1 MGEGF
6 RYRNLGYVV
15 KVLSYRSESSKNQV
29 SYAPQTLFSL
39 NQLLASELGVYPIDQ
54 IFSALN
60 LSKDKTN
67 FACFFDHCSCLPYL
81 VSRFASSS
89 I

>member
-6 RYRNLGYVV
+6 RYRNLGYAV

-39 NQLLASELGVYPIDQ
+39 NQLLASELAVYPIHQ

-60 LSKDKTN
+60 LSIKQSLLASLITV
-67 FACFFDHCSCLPYL
+67 P
-81 VSRFASSS
+81 VSHT
-89 I
+89 

>member
-1 MGEGF
+1 MGEGL

-39 NQLLASELGVYPIDQ
+39 NQLLASELGVYPIHQ

-60 LSKDKTN
+60 LSIRQI
-67 FACFFDHCSCLPYL
+67 LL
-81 VSRFASSS
+81 ASLIAVPISHT
-89 I
+89 

>member
-1 MGEGF
+1 VKWCSLRELSWGGGF
-6 RYRNLGYVV
+6 WYRNLGFVV

-39 NQLLASELGVYPIDQ
+39 NQLLASELAVYSIHQ

-60 LSKDKTN
+60 LSIKQSLLASLITV
-67 FACFFDHCSCLPYL
+67 P
-81 VSRFASSS
+81 VSHT
-89 I
+89 